1 MKEEV
6 KLKDITTMELTSS
19 DEPSPPARRVTSQRS
34 YKTTKGLQKTRRPSI
49 NKHNTK
55 STAAKKT
62 TTGSS
67 TTKTVP
73 ATDLTNQVSS
83 LHNEMPDLREAEEDR
98 VQRSDAPEAAEEARE
113 AEDDASQ
120 TTCPTDNTLSLIGL
134 ALTQTEAAKSLK
146 NLMKGYGNEEIDE
159 EEREGEG
166 EEVLYI

>member
-6 KLKDITTMELTSS
+6 KIKAITTMELTSS
-19 DEPSPPARRVTSQRS
+19 DVPSPPARRVTSQRS
-34 YKTTKGLQKTRRPSI
+34 YKVTKGLQKTRRPSI

-55 STAAKKT
+55 STAATKT

-67 TTKTVP
+67 TIN
-73 ATDLTNQVSS
+73 LS
-83 LHNEMPDLREAEEDR
+83 EAEEDR

-146 NLMKGYGNEEIDE
+146 KLMKGYNEEIDE

-166 EEVLYI
+166 EEVLYV